1 MAEPVKL
8 EELITCPKCGE
19 SNPKESRHCSSC
31 GASLTNAKAAPPKP
45 DKKRAKLAD
54 KLKRKA

>member
-19 SNPKESRHCSSC
+19 SNLTGSRHCSSC
-31 GASLTNAKAAPPKP
+31 GASLTSAKTAPPKP
-45 DKKRAKLAD
+45 EKKQAKLAD